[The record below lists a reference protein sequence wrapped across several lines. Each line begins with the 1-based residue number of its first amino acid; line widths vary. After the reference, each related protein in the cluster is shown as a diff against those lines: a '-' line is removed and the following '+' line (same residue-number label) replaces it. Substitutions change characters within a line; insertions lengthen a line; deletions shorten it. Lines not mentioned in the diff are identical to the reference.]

1 MSNYDST
8 TGGESGV
15 GGAKKILGEAGQTL
29 KSEVQSFASV
39 AGERMWAQADKAAQ
53 VATKTIGDLAQA
65 VRRAG
70 EELGSSDQNSGS
82 RLAGKA
88 ASGLE
93 DLSGAL
99 ANKRPE
105 ELIETVRGFG
115 RRNPALF
122 VGGAVVLGIALGRFL
137 RSADAG
143 RPGASD
149 FRDFEMDLEAD
160 DSQPA
165 PASGAMSFARSLDTD
180 PATRPFA
187 ADPTPTSVLSVDDGG
202 TDPNADPYVTRPG
215 T

>member
-1 MSNYDST
+1 MSNYET
-8 TGGESGV
+8 ANGESSI
-15 GGAKKILGEAGQTL
+15 GGAKKILGEAGETL
-29 KSEVQSFASV
+29 KTEAQSFAGV

-53 VATKTIGDLAQA
+53 VATKTLGDLAQA

-70 EELGSSDQNSGS
+70 EELASSDQSPGS
-82 RLAGKA
+82 RWAGKA
-88 ASGLE
+88 ANSLE

-99 ANKRPE
+99 ANRRPE
-105 ELIETVRGFG
+105 DMLETVRGFG

-137 RSADAG
+137 RSADTA

-160 DSQPA
+160 DGQPGSSGTMSYARTPDAAPA
-165 PASGAMSFARSLDTD
+165 PMAFGADSA
-180 PATRPFA
+180 
-187 ADPTPTSVLSVDDGG
+187 PTSVLGVNDG
-202 TDPNADPYVTRPG
+202 ASDPYAEPDPARPG